1 MSVKT
6 LMSEY
11 LGLIVFVLGL
21 LWKQIVTHFDVQE
34 LKKSTAQLSGEMAD
48 LQEEINQVKAD
59 LHEAIR
65 EQGRLTNEN
74 IKSLTEVTTRLAI
87 STEVMAVELKNLKEK
102 K

>member
-34 LKKSTAQLSGEMAD
+34 LKKNTVQLSGEMAD

>member
-1 MSVKT
+1 
-6 LMSEY
+6 MSEY